1 MTELEEL
8 RARVSALETENRA
21 LAERLAPTERAA
33 PVAGKKVLLF
43 FFGLLALAI
52 VVAMSLW
59 SAAKTTSRERA
70 QKRAI
75 ASASR
80 IDAAGRGLAEGL
92 VRCFGAKDVAG
103 VTLKVRVKLVQKGN
117 LALLDASSDPGDE
130 TMVPCVRQVS
140 QELKVAEAPA
150 DDVVDI
156 EAKAVGAREEDGA
169 RSIRVTWSQKPQSA
183 R

>member
-1 MTELEEL
+1 MSELEDL
-8 RARVSALETENRA
+8 RAQVDALQNENRA
-21 LAERLAPTERAA
+21 LKERMTPVQQGSA
-33 PVAGKKVLLF
+33 VAGKKVLLF
-43 FFGLLALAI
+43 FFGMLALAV

-75 ASASR
+75 ASSTR
-80 IDAAGRGLAEGL
+80 IDAAGRALGEGL
-92 VRCFGAKDVAG
+92 VRCFGTKDVAG
-103 VTLKVRVKLVQKGN
+103 VSLKVRVKLIPKGN
-117 LALLDASSDPGDE
+117 LALLDASSDPPDE

-140 QELKVAEAPA
+140 QEIKVGEASG

-156 EAKAVGAREEDGA
+156 EARAVGAREADG
-169 RSIRVTWSQKPQSA
+169 SKSVHVTWAQREQS